1 MQLFTQLVQGL
12 AAFQPLTF
20 FPTNNEN
27 SLLPTTEATGSS
39 VLYRSA
45 AILDIT
51 QTVSLFAVLLDD
63 HAYNDLY
70 RVFTDNATAD
80 FNATGIP
87 VCHGLPA
94 IIARLED
101 LKDAPSM
108 MAISTQY
115 VDLHTPPVTARAIS
129 YVTGNMFTPGWTEP
143 SFTEYGKYVLI
154 PVFILL
160 NFTFRL
166 ERYNKLCYYQVHYRL
181 CSDRWRLAR
190 GKASGTWMGKFLIFD
205 NNLRASS
212 HEACLIL

>member
-1 MQLFTQLVQGL
+1 MQLLTQLVQGL

-20 FPTNNEN
+20 LSTNNTN
-27 SLLPTTEATGSS
+27 SLATHEAASS
-39 VLYRSA
+39 NVLYRSA
-45 AILDIT
+45 AIVDIT

-63 HAYNDLY
+63 HAYHDLD
-70 RVFTDNATAD
+70 RVFTVNATAD

-115 VDLHTPPVTARAIS
+115 VDLHTPPVTARAVS

-154 PVFILL
+154 PVF
-160 NFTFRL
+160 F
-166 ERYNKLCYYQVHYRL
+166 
-181 CSDRWRLAR
+181 
-190 GKASGTWMGKFLIFD
+190 
-205 NNLRASS
+205 SS
-212 HEACLIL
+212 FVSSRMV